1 MVGAGIDQVN
11 EASSAVEFGEEESG
25 VGLGLR
31 GFDPLKTG
39 SDGAALAAAFTKNTA
54 SITAHTHSEGGIG

>member
-1 MVGAGIDQVN
+1 MVGAGIDEVK
-11 EASSAVEFGEEESG
+11 EASSAVEFGEEESS

-39 SDGAALAAAFTKNTA
+39 SDGAALTAAFAKNSA
-54 SITAHTHSEGGIG
+54 SVAAHTHGR